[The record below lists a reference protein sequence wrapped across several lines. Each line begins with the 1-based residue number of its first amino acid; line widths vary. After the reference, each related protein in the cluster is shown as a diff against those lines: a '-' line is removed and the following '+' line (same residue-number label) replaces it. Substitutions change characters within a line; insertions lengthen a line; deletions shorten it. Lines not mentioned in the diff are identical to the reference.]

1 MDLSNLKPPAGATR
15 RARRVGRGIGSGSG
29 KTSGRGHK
37 GRGSRSGG
45 NTPPGY
51 EGGQMPLQRRVPKRG
66 FRRLQRNAAL
76 REEFA
81 AVNLARLKD
90 FADGEQID
98 PARMAERGIIRAG
111 RKVKILGDGELTVKL
126 TIRAHAFSAGA
137 REKIARA
144 GGVAEVIEG
153 AQD

>member
-1 MDLSNLKPPAGATR
+1 MDLSNLKPPAGAKC
-15 RARRVGRGIGSGSG
+15 RARRVGRGTGSGLG

-66 FRRLQRNAAL
+66 FRRLQRNATL

-81 AVNLARLKD
+81 AVNLARLAN

-98 PARMAERGIIRAG
+98 PARMAERGIIRPG

-126 TIRAHAFSAGA
+126 TIRAHAFSAAA
-137 REKIARA
+137 REKIAHA